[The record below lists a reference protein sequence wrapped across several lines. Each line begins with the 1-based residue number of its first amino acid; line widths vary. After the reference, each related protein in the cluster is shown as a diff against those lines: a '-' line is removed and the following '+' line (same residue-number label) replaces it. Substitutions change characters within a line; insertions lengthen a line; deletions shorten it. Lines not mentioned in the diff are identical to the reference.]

1 MMFSKAPQTKRK
13 ASLLRRLFPLMLA
26 LVMGCGAV
34 VSLFTLQ
41 VFDQQVG
48 EFNKRVIAQEARTAA
63 TLWRSAAQ
71 ELAARTFSLGEARAF
86 TGLVPLTENTGE
98 LATDRLM
105 LINYM
110 RSIMQAKPD
119 YVSLRVVVNEP
130 TGVRQVFACER
141 GAATGVDCDT
151 HPYSADD
158 DRLLDAAIV
167 NDLPSLHLGATE
179 QAPHQARFLQTSTAF
194 SNLDF
199 RIQGHIVLRV
209 DAQPIFAE
217 VQQGLTEANRVFLHD
232 ERTGALF
239 FMDNGGAELDTLHAT
254 QVVEHLEGNEDFAA
268 RSSIISPIQDLQA
281 GEGLGGYALGV
292 LDPGTTRRGILAK
305 TVYLNLAIQLAVIV
319 IFMLA
324 ALLAARYVSEP
335 IRKLRVALET
345 HREDIQEADLPASA
359 DYDLSLL
366 FDVILDNYRR
376 IKLQRLS
383 LAERYAAQKATR
395 RQLEKALQRIQRAE
409 LDKNELVKV
418 TAHDLREPLLVI
430 ISCSQML
437 PELIEEEDE
446 DGLSQSIGFIEDN
459 VMRMM
464 AQIERMRR
472 YFRIGISKDIEY
484 IDVRESCVETLAKLN
499 PSLIGDTRIDI
510 RGDATLRSRPED
522 LRSVLNNLLENALT
536 HARSDG
542 PLSVDVIIE
551 ELDGGCC
558 ISVRDNGIGIAPER
572 HEKIF
577 DLFSRGDS
585 VNKITGSGTGLSEV
599 RHIAYLHGGDAQ
611 LVANADHGV
620 TFKVTLNHLSELDET
635 VIDEVA
641 PLEAEAEA
649 EGWNRD
655 KDVQP
660 QKAAAS

>member
-1 MMFSKAPQTKRK
+1 MMFSKAPQSARK
-13 ASLLRRLFPLMLA
+13 TSLLRRLFPLMLA
-26 LVMGCGAV
+26 LVMGCGAI

-41 VFDQQVG
+41 VFDQQVSD
-48 EFNKRVIAQEARTAA
+48 FNKRVITQEARAAA
-63 TLWRSAAQ
+63 TLWRSAAR

-86 TGLVPLTENTGE
+86 TGLVPLTGDVGE
-98 LATDRLM
+98 QATDRLM
-105 LINYM
+105 LISYM
-110 RSIMQAKPD
+110 RSIMQAKPN
-119 YVSLRVVVNEP
+119 YLSLRVVVNEP
-130 TGVRQVFACER
+130 TGVRQLFLCER
-141 GAATGVDCDT
+141 EATTGVNCDT
-151 HPYSADD
+151 RPYKTGNDH
-158 DRLLDAAIV
+158 LLDAATA
-167 NDLPSLHLGATE
+167 NDLPSLHLSANAET
-179 QAPHQARFLQTSTAF
+179 PHQARFLQTSTTF

-209 DAQPIFAE
+209 DTRPIFSE
-217 VQQGLTEANRVFLHD
+217 VLHGLTEANRVFLHD
-232 ERTGALF
+232 ARTDALF
-239 FMDNGGAELDTLHAT
+239 FMGSSGAELDTLHAN
-254 QVVEHLEGNEDFAA
+254 QVVNYLEGNEDFAA
-268 RSSIISPIQDLQA
+268 RSSIISPIQQLQA
-281 GEGLGGYALGV
+281 SEGLGGYALGV
-292 LDPGTTRRGILAK
+292 LDPGTTRRGILAN
-305 TVYLNLAIQLAVIV
+305 TVYLNLTIQLAVIV

-324 ALLAARYVSEP
+324 TLLAARYVSEP

-345 HREDIQEADLPASA
+345 HREEIQEADLPASA

-376 IKLQRLS
+376 IKLQRRS
-383 LAERYAAQKATR
+383 LAERFAAQKATR

-446 DGLSQSIGFIEDN
+446 EGLSQSIGFIEDN

-472 YFRIGISKDIEY
+472 YFRIGISKEIEH
-484 IDVRESCVETLAKLN
+484 IDVRESCVKTLAKIN

-510 RGDATLRSRPED
+510 QGDATLRSRPED
-522 LRSVLNNLLENALT
+522 LRPVLNNLLENALT
-536 HARSDG
+536 HARGDG
-542 PLSVDVIIE
+542 PLSVDIIIE
-551 ELDGGCC
+551 ELNGGCC

-585 VNKITGSGTGLSEV
+585 VNKITGAGTGLSEV
-599 RHIAYLHGGDAQ
+599 RHIAYLHGGDAH

-620 TFKVTLNHLSELDET
+620 TFKVTLHHLSELDET
-635 VIDEVA
+635 VIDEVV
-641 PLEAEAEA
+641 PLDTEDK
-649 EGWNRD
+649 GWSPD
-655 KDVQP
+655 EDVQP

>member
-1 MMFSKAPQTKRK
+1 MMFSKAPKTKHK
-13 ASLLRRLFPLMLA
+13 SSLLRRLFPLMLA

-63 TLWRSAAQ
+63 TLWRNAAQ
-71 ELAARTFSLGEARAF
+71 ELAARTFSLGEAQAF
-86 TGLVPLTENTGE
+86 TGLVPLTESAGE
-98 LATDRLM
+98 LATDRLL

-119 YVSLRVVVNEP
+119 YLSLRVVVNEP
-130 TGVRQVFACER
+130 TGVRQVFVCER
-141 GAATGVDCDT
+141 TASNGVSCDT
-151 HPYSADD
+151 RPHHAGSEP
-158 DRLLDAAIV
+158 LLDAAIA
-167 NDLPSLHLGATE
+167 NDLPSLHLGTS
-179 QAPHQARFLQTSTAF
+179 QAQPHQPSFLQTSTPF

-199 RIQGHIVLRV
+199 RIQGHIILRV
-209 DAQPIFAE
+209 DVRPIFQRI
-217 VQQGLTEANRVFLHD
+217 QQGLTEANRVFMHD
-232 ERTGALF
+232 ARTGALL
-239 FMDNGGAELDTLHAT
+239 FMDSQHNELDALHAQ
-254 QVVEHLEGNEDFAA
+254 QVTEHLSGSEDFAA
-268 RSSIISPIQDLQA
+268 RSSIISPIQGLQE

-292 LDPGTTRRGILAK
+292 LDPGTTRRGILEK
-305 TVYLNLAIQLAVIV
+305 TVYLNLTIQLAVIG

-324 ALLAARYVSEP
+324 ALLAARYVSKP
-335 IRKLRVALET
+335 IRSLRIALEN
-345 HREDIQEADLPASA
+345 HREDVQEADLPASA

-376 IKLQRLS
+376 IKLQRRS

-395 RQLEKALQRIQRAE
+395 QQLEKALQRIQRAE

-418 TAHDLREPLLVI
+418 TAHDLREPLLVVM
-430 ISCSQML
+430 SCSRML
-437 PELIEEEDE
+437 PELIEDEDE
-446 DGLSQSIGFIEDN
+446 EGLKQSIGFIEDN

-484 IDVRESCVETLAKLN
+484 VDVRESCVQTLAKIS
-499 PSLIGDTRIDI
+499 PSLIGGTRIDI
-510 RGDATLRSRPED
+510 LGDATLRTRPED

-536 HARSDG
+536 HARGDR
-542 PLSVDVIIE
+542 PLTIVVTLE
-551 ELDGGCC
+551 ERDGGCR
-558 ISVRDNGIGIAPER
+558 ISVRDDGTGIAEER

-585 VNKITGSGTGLSEV
+585 TIKITGTGTGLSEV

-611 LVANADHGV
+611 IASNPDRGV
-620 TFKVTLNHLSELDET
+620 TFTVTLNHLNDADEMALD
-635 VIDEVA
+635 DLA
-641 PLEAEAEA
+641 PLEPDGPAPAADEEAPP
-649 EGWNRD
+649 R
-655 KDVQP
+655 Q
-660 QKAAAS
+660 AAAS